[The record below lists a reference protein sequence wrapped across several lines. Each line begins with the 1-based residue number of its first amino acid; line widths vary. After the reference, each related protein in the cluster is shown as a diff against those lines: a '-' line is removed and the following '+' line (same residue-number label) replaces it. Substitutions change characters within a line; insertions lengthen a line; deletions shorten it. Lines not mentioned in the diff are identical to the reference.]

1 MYKIAKPIFLIAET
15 AVHPGSG
22 SDLGYIDNP
31 IQREVH
37 TGYPKIEG
45 SSLKGAL
52 RQAFEARI
60 GNPDFSKKVDFNDE
74 TIKIHRVFGLD
85 DDGYSKEKEYP
96 KNEKDK
102 NKKKSEK
109 DLLHEL
115 FKDNKDFAGA
125 IAFTDARILLF
136 PVKSLKGT
144 FAWITCPRVLAK
156 FKQEL
161 KLVNEL
167 ANIHKNNN
175 LFKIKKEDGT
185 EISIEN
191 IQFSVSEKV
200 LTTTNS
206 NLLIGNNK
214 IQLNEYLY
222 DVKKDENANRL
233 AQWLKKKVFQNQGI
247 DIADIEKNLVIV
259 SDDDFA
265 YFVKYSTEV
274 ATRIKID
281 NETGTVKEGALF
293 TVEYL
298 PSETVMYSLVMFAPE
313 FRKNGMD
320 DKKMDEKKVEKFF
333 DDHKPS
339 YFQLGG
345 DATLGKGIFRLTVLN
360 SKN

>member
-60 GNPDFSKKVDFNDE
+60 GRPDFSKKVNFSDD

-85 DDGYSKEKEYP
+85 DNGYSKEKKYP
-96 KNEKDK
+96 LNEKDE

-109 DLLHEL
+109 ELLHKL
-115 FKDNKDFAGA
+115 FGEDKDFAGA

-161 KLVNEL
+161 TGICKV
-167 ANIHKNNN
+167 
-175 LFKIKKEDGT
+175 
-185 EISIEN
+185 SEN
-191 IQFSVSEKV
+191 IPDITLENNKAIIPSF
-200 LTTTNS
+200 S
-206 NLLIGNNK
+206 NLEIDDNE
-214 IQLNEYLY
+214 IQLDEYIY
-222 DVKKDENANRL
+222 TIDKGVVNSPVDNL
-233 AQWLKKKVFQNQGI
+233 AQWLKENVFLDNGLEI
-247 DIADIEKNLVIV
+247 GDITKNLVIV
-259 SDDDFA
+259 PNDDFA
-265 YFVKYSTEV
+265 DFVRFGTEV
-274 ATRIKID
+274 STRIKID

-298 PSETVMYSLVMFAPE
+298 PGETVMYSIVMFAPE
-313 FRKNGMD
+313 FRKGGMT
-320 DKKMDEKKVEKFF
+320 ENQVEKFF
-333 DDHKPS
+333 DDYKPP

-360 SKN
+360 SKNQHNG